1 MIELLL
7 NVVPFERSLDMG
19 FLRFIIGI
27 VTFVIAIKLLGILL
41 GIIGFALHLLWIAIV
56 VGFFVL
62 VAWLIYK
69 LVSPRRTE
77 TV

>member
-1 MIELLL
+1 
-7 NVVPFERSLDMG
+7 MG
-19 FLRFIIGI
+19 FLRFVFGM
-27 VTFVIAIKLLGILL
+27 VMFVIAIKLVSILL

-62 VAWLIYK
+62 VAWLVYK
-69 LVSPRRTE
+69 LVSPRRAE

>member
-1 MIELLL
+1 
-7 NVVPFERSLDMG
+7 MG
-19 FLRFIIGI
+19 FLRFVFGM
-27 VTFVIAIKLLGILL
+27 VMFVIAIKLLGIILAVL
-41 GIIGFALHLLWIAIV
+41 GFAFHLLWIAIV

-69 LVSPRRTE
+69 LISPNRTE